1 MSIYV
6 ERYYIKVF
14 YVNNYHTQW
23 GINYFKD
30 KSKLKGMIAHV
41 QALSDIWILERFYKN
56 LNEKI

>member
-23 GINYFKD
+23 GY
-30 KSKLKGMIAHV
+30 KL
-41 QALSDIWILERFYKN
+41 F
-56 LNEKI
+56 